1 MYTTASLEFIEN
13 VLLALAKERKV
24 FWSEADFQFAFAW
37 KLKEMFEDSNP
48 QSTINVRLER
58 RVDALKKR
66 DDEKKSGDAYID
78 IWVEIDKMVY
88 PIELKYKTIKC
99 IITDGT
105 DGTDGT
111 EEYKL
116 KQHGASDIGC
126 YLYLKDVKRIEE
138 LSKSLG
144 DKFGKGFAIM
154 LTNDHLYWDSPNT
167 STDTTIFRDFR
178 IYEERKI
185 VAGATLDWGTPSDN
199 RPAWQK
205 RLEPFNLNHDYT
217 INWGDYSNFNMEGE
231 ANGENFPFKYTII
244 EINSD
249 QS

>member
-1 MYTTASLEFIEN
+1 M
-13 VLLALAKERKV
+13 
-24 FWSEADFQFAFAW
+24 
-37 KLKEMFEDSNP
+37 LKNNNP

-58 RVDALKKR
+58 RADALEKR
-66 DDEKKSGDAYID
+66 TDAPEQGNEKENSGDIYID
-78 IWVEIDKMVY
+78 IWVEINEKVY
-88 PIELKYKTIKC
+88 PIELKYKTIQC
-99 IITDGT
+99 TITDGS
-105 DGTDGT
+105 

-116 KQHGASDIGC
+116 KQHGACDIGC
-126 YLYLKDVKRIEE
+126 YLYLKDMKRIEE

-144 DKFGKGFAIM
+144 DKFEKGFAIM

-205 RLEPFNLNHDYT
+205 RLGPFNLNHDYT
-217 INWGDYSNFNMEGE
+217 IDWKDYSKLLNEEGK
-231 ANGENFPFKYTII
+231 ATPFKYSII
-244 EINSD
+244 EIN
-249 QS
+249 